1 MDNDAIE
8 SCAVPA
14 RQRKEIWIFV
24 NESAMPL
31 VNAIRK
37 KKRRPKEEWREGR
50 YDCMG
55 SCYMVKLRKRK
66 EACVCA
72 CTRPASEPD
81 A

>member
-8 SCAVPA
+8 SCAVPT
-14 RQRKEIWIFV
+14 RQRKEIRIFV

-37 KKRRPKEEWREGR
+37 KKREDRKKNGG